1 MGYKNC
7 GKQSWFIFMLIF
19 RFVVFL
25 LRNWVSI
32 GFRTP
37 SLAHLASTF
46 LTLATAYFPSIFS
59 PRQTSC
65 PITNTIQL
73 AWRVRVSSS
82 KLFPFHVV
90 TLQLCN
96 RGNTRQFF
104 FYFWI
109 YKLVVFC
116 HPLAHGCITM
126 QEFSPIFV
134 EIQESKQVWII
145 ATLFCRFCLSF
156 RCYEEIW
163 IF

>member
-1 MGYKNC
+1 MVNRAGLFSCLFFVSSFFYC
-7 GKQSWFIFMLIF
+7 ATELVLVSAHQVSRIWPQHSWP
-19 RFVVFL
+19 
-25 LRNWVSI
+25 WPQ
-32 GFRTP
+32 RTSP
-37 SLAHLASTF
+37 
-46 LTLATAYFPSIFS
+46 TLFFPW
-59 PRQTSC
+59 QTSC

-104 FYFWI
+104 FWI

-156 RCYEEIW
+156 RCYEEIG